1 MKKKKKEKKKGT
13 GSGKRHTVSAHA
25 VDAVNDGGVVL
36 VLLVA
41 RLWRENQRK
50 RLTLTA

>member
-1 MKKKKKEKKKGT
+1 MKKKKEKKKGT

-50 RLTLTA
+50 RLTLTV